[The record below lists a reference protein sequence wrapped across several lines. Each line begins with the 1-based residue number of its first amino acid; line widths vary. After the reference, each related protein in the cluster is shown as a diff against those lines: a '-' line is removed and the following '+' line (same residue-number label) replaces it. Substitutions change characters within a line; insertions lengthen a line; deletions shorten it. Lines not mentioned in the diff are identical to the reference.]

1 MANRSVTP
9 APGLRLA
16 AESLDLHSRISPPSI
31 DLQGR
36 IWYKIKGWQRSS
48 VVEQGT
54 HKPLVSGP
62 NPLVATIVYS
72 ERDAFKFLRLLN
84 YFKMSQQSYPEYKPA
99 ALLLLG

>member
-16 AESLDLHSRISPPSI
+16 AESL
-31 DLQGR
+31 
-36 IWYKIKGWQRSS
+36 QRSS